1 MWVQCTWQICKSAG
15 IPVILTSSLE
25 SESQGLYYRIQRFPA
40 EYAARIQRTG
50 VINAWDDQSL

>member
-1 MWVQCTWQICKSAG
+1 VGSGMAIYKSAG

-25 SESQGLYYRIQRFPA
+25 SESQGLYSEKNSSNMQHVFN
-40 EYAARIQRTG
+40 TG